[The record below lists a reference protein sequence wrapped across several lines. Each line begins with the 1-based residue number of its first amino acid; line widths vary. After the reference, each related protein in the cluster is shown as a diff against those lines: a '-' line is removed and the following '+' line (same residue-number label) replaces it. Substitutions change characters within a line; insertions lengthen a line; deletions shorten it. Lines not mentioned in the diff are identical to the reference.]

1 LQIVFTLAGVASM
14 EKSLRTI
21 CERAAMPYERLLQTH
36 LAAGE
41 KSVSSRQAFD
51 LLRLVQV
58 ARQNGGNTTSETF
71 QRHFKIFL
79 ETYGHRGRYESDV
92 SLPRYVEDPSALLFA
107 IHSHLDAGGGPD
119 PDKIIQRQEADA
131 QEARMEF
138 ESKLTAWQRAT
149 LGPRVRSLLRLIKK
163 YYVWRELVRSELMRK
178 TYPMRLI
185 HLEMAR
191 RFIERGWIESQED
204 YFYLTLME
212 IDTVVDNNEPGESLA
227 AIIKRRK
234 AEWSRL
240 AKIEMPLLM
249 KESQLAGIVRRSA
262 SQTMQTESVSE
273 LRGLPVSPGFAEGE
287 VIVMHDASE
296 FARMKRGAILVAPA
310 TDPSW
315 TPLFTLASGVIVEV
329 GGLLSHASTVAR
341 EYGLPAVANI
351 KHATRILK
359 NGDRIRLDATT
370 GVIQILSQ

>member
-1 LQIVFTLAGVASM
+1 
-14 EKSLRTI
+14 
-21 CERAAMPYERLLQTH
+21 
-36 LAAGE
+36 
-41 KSVSSRQAFD
+41 
-51 LLRLVQV
+51 
-58 ARQNGGNTTSETF
+58 
-71 QRHFKIFL
+71 
-79 ETYGHRGRYESDV
+79 
-92 SLPRYVEDPSALLFA
+92 
-107 IHSHLDAGGGPD
+107 
-119 PDKIIQRQEADA
+119 
-131 QEARMEF
+131 
-138 ESKLTAWQRAT
+138 
-149 LGPRVRSLLRLIKK
+149 
-163 YYVWRELVRSELMRK
+163 MRK

-191 RFIERGWIESQED
+191 RFIERGWIESRDD

-212 IDTVVDNNEPGESLA
+212 IDAVIDNNEPGESLA

-262 SQTMQTESVSE
+262 SPTVEAETTST

-287 VIVMHDASE
+287 VIVMRDASE
-296 FARMKRGAILVAPA
+296 FARMKRGAILVTIA

-370 GVIQILSQ
+370 GVIEILFQ